1 MSARLAIL
9 ISGRGS
15 NMEAI
20 LNACRAAD
28 YPAEP
33 VLVLSDRAD
42 AAGLDT
48 ARAGGVAAEHIVHT
62 GPKDRAA
69 FEAAL
74 TARLKAAQIDLICL
88 AGFMRM
94 LSAAFVEEWRDLIV
108 NIHPSLLPS
117 FKGLDTHRQ
126 ALEAGVKLH
135 GCTVH
140 YVRAGMDD
148 GPIIGQAAVP
158 VLPDDTED
166 ALAMRV
172 LSAEHRLYPACIRLV
187 VEGRAPVR
195 SNVAALEMAVPA
207 AVPIFMPPA

>member
-20 LNACRAAD
+20 LNACRVAD

-33 VLVLSDRAD
+33 VLVLSDRPD

-48 ARAGGVAAEHIVHT
+48 ARASGVAAEHIVHT
-62 GPKDRAA
+62 GPRDRAA

-74 TARLKAAQIDLICL
+74 TARLKAAQVDLICL

-94 LSAAFVEEWRDLIV
+94 LSAGFVEEWRDLIV

-158 VLPDDTED
+158 VLPDDTQD
-166 ALAMRV
+166 ALAARV

-207 AVPIFMPPA
+207 AAPIFMPPA